1 MLAGEDLEWG
11 LGTTFH
17 RAPAWRW
24 ELGLYLLSN
33 GQSSGLGI
41 SDGVEVVLGA
51 GWSTEMT

>member
-24 ELGLYLLSN
+24 ELGLYLLSK
-33 GQSSGLGI
+33 GQSSGWGI

-51 GWSTEMT
+51 GCSTEMT